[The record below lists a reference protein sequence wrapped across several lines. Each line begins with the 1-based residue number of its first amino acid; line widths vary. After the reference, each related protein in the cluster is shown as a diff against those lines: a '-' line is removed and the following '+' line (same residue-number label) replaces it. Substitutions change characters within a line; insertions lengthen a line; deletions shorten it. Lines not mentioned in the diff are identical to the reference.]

1 MYIPVSK
8 HQDIH
13 AQTVAR
19 DLVLRSETEHKFQ
32 RFMIALLDFGVT
44 YTCHSN
50 LPVCTV
56 DHDILCKS
64 RVLREQFLVGQAG
77 AVRGRERTLT
87 KW

>member
-19 DLVLRSETEHKFQ
+19 DLVLRSEREHKFQ

-50 LPVCTV
+50 LLVCTV

-64 RVLREQFLVGQAG
+64 HVLREQFLV
-77 AVRGRERTLT
+77 
-87 KW
+87 